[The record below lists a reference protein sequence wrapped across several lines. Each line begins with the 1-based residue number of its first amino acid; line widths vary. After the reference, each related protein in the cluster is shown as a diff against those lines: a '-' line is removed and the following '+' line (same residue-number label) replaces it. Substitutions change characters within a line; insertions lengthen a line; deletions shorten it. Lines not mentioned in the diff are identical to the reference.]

1 MPHETYVLYTS
12 QITFSW
18 EEFTQTPNC
27 GHALEYSFELVSH
40 STGPPGIAL
49 PSWIAQPGSYDF
61 AVYNT
66 DPAIIGDWYISV
78 TASVPLVYMNSTFS
92 EELQIDLTVTND
104 CVFDQVF
111 PDSTLSSI
119 QYIIDEFIQP
129 VQNDYQ
135 TSGILL
141 EMIRTCLPE

>member
-1 MPHETYVLYTS
+1 MPLEIYVLYTP

-18 EEFTQTPNC
+18 EEFTQTPSC

-49 PSWIAQPGSYDF
+49 PSWIAQPGTYDF
-61 AVYNT
+61 AVYST

-78 TASVPLVYMNSTFS
+78 TASVPLVS
-92 EELQIDLTVTND
+92 EELQIDLTVTNG

-111 PDSTLSSI
+111 PDSTLSSF
-119 QYIIDEFIQP
+119 QYIFNEII
-129 VQNDYQ
+129 V
-135 TSGILL
+135 
-141 EMIRTCLPE
+141 